1 VEGCTVVTVVVEVE
15 VEGLLQAWLININIE
30 INIKVTAQ

>member
-1 VEGCTVVTVVVEVE
+1 VTVVVEVE
-15 VEGLLQAWLININIE
+15 VEGLLQACVININIE